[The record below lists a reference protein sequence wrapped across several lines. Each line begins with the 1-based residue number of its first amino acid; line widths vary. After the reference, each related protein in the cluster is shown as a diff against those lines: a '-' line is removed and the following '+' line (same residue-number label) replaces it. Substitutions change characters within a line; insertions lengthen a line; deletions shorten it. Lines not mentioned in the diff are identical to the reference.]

1 MTGDAQELAR
11 VRNPVLLLSAAAWIL
26 LLANPGGMVGHAHFH
41 AMRSGG
47 LPLGARFRMLLAMN
61 PPAAL
66 AASWLLMLVAMMAP
80 VLIPHVRHIRRRSF
94 RRRRARSTALFA
106 AGYGAIWMA
115 VGAVVLAID
124 LAVKLFAQQSY
135 LPAAGVLL
143 LASVWQFSPSKQRCL
158 NRCHANTE
166 LAAFG
171 PAADFDA
178 LRFGVRHGLW
188 CAASCWALML
198 FPMLLPRGHVV
209 AMAAVAVLILS
220 ERLERP
226 MPPAWRW
233 RGLGTLTRIA
243 IAQARIGMGA
253 RTRAAR
259 SLPALNA

>member
-1 MTGDAQELAR
+1 MGE
-11 VRNPVLLLSAAAWIL
+11 
-26 LLANPGGMVGHAHFH
+26 
-41 AMRSGG
+41 
-47 LPLGARFRMLLAMN
+47 RFRMLLAMN

-80 VLIPHVRHIRRRSF
+80 VLIPHVRHIRQRSF
-94 RRRRARSTALFA
+94 RRRRARSTTLFV

-115 VGAVVLAID
+115 AGAVVLAMD
-124 LAVKLFAQQSY
+124 LALKLYRPQSY
-135 LPAAGVLL
+135 LPAAVVLL
-143 LASVWQFSPSKQRCL
+143 FAVVWQFSPFKQRCL

-171 PAADFDA
+171 PAADLDA
-178 LRFGVRHGLW
+178 LRFGLRHGIW

-209 AMAAVAVLILS
+209 AMAAVAVLIFS

-233 RGLGTLTRIA
+233 RGLGALTRIA
-243 IAQARIGMGA
+243 IAQARIRLVPRQGP
-253 RTRAAR
+253 AR
-259 SLPALNA
+259 SPLALNA